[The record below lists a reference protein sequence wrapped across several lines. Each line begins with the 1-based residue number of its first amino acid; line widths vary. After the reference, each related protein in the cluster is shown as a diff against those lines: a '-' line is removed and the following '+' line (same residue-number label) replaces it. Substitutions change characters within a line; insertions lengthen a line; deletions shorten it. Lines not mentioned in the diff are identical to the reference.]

1 MKELKFR
8 LWESELK
15 SMITDE
21 NSDQFLIALDGRVF
35 DAGFTFSHQSEYC
48 KDMVVMQS
56 TGLKDK
62 NGFDIYE
69 GDIVEYYDL
78 YECHS
83 DAVDY
88 YDVEPQN
95 NFPVSEVYPEVKF
108 GQVEYCMGAYMVDS
122 IDISHLNFLLSS
134 KINECFF
141 MGNLG
146 CSTRDFIALCHDL
159 GFSSPIRGNSEVK
172 VIGNIYENPEL
183 IGDL

>member
-1 MKELKFR
+1 MRELKFR
-8 LWESELK
+8 AWHEQDKEMVCFKNEKLV
-15 SMITDE
+15 
-21 NSDQFLIALDGRVF
+21 NDQYQMQHLARLINGDYGDVL
-35 DAGFTFSHQSEYC
+35 
-48 KDMVVMQS
+48 MQY
-56 TGLKDK
+56 TGLTDK
-62 NGFDIYE
+62 NGVEIYE
-69 GDIVEYYDL
+69 GDIVEYHDL

-159 GFSSPIRGNSEVK
+159 GFSSPIRNNGQAK

-183 IGDL
+183 LK

>member
-1 MKELKFR
+1 MRELKFR

-15 SMITDE
+15 AMITDE

-35 DAGFTFSHQSEYC
+35 DTGFTFSHQASHC
-48 KDMVVMQS
+48 NDMIEMQY

-62 NGFDIYE
+62 NGVEIYE

-88 YDVEPQN
+88 YGVEPQN
-95 NFPVSEVYPEVKF
+95 NFHVSEVYPEVKC
-108 GQVEYCMGAYMVDS
+108 GQVEYCMGAFIVNS
-122 IDISHLNFLLSS
+122 IDISHLNFLLAN
-134 KINECFF
+134 KINDCYF

-146 CSTRDFIALCHDL
+146 CSARDFIALCHDL
-159 GFSSPIRGNSEVK
+159 GFGSPIRGNSEVK

-183 IGDL
+183 IGEL